1 MEHTE
6 GREKRSEYDHH
17 NELLVNE
24 RTSSP
29 AINWDSAS
37 PNDLYNYL
45 NFPFPIMPE
54 IRLS

>member
-6 GREKRSEYDHH
+6 KEKEVNMTHH
-17 NELLVNE
+17 NKLFFHE